1 MWYTIQLIIYSFLI
15 IFICHNIYI
24 FYNDNMV
31 ENTFYDTSINDNSNK
46 YIIPIN
52 DNSNSDDN
60 VNDINNS
67 QTMKNELQNFLNQH
81 LDKSTTSNSDT
92 FGSTSIDDIP
102 ISA

>member
-1 MWYTIQLIIYSFLI
+1 
-15 IFICHNIYI
+15 
-24 FYNDNMV
+24 MV
-31 ENTFYDTSINDNSNK
+31 ENTFYDTSINDNPNK

-52 DNSNSDDN
+52 DNNNSNLNDNNNSN

-81 LDKSTTSNSDT
+81 LDKSTTSDSNSDT